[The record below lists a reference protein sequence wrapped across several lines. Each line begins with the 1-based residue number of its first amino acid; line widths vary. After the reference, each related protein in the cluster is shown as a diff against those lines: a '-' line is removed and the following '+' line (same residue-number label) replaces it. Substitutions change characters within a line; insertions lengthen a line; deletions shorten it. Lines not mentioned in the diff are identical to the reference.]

1 MASRN
6 SVTAAGNAA
15 ALRLDD
21 TGFKSK
27 LASAAGTM
35 RAFGNSIRNVAAN
48 VSRIGLATGGIGVA
62 GGFALSRVVSSYA
75 EYDQILRNIQ
85 ASAGFTDGALGKLGA
100 TLRKVNRETP
110 FNIGEVG
117 NVMLQQARAGFDV
130 GQIQAFTNIAAKMSV
145 ATGED
150 VNTATQVGIAALKV
164 FGRTAEETAD
174 ILVKATNSSRTTL
187 GELGTALAYVA
198 PIGKQLGFTMEEV
211 AAALGV
217 LADAGVEGSMQGTG
231 LRRLFQGLTG
241 AGEAADMLRDLGVA
255 TVDPDTGK
263 LRRLGDILNDIFTSV
278 RRASGGNQAQ
288 FVATMAKL
296 FDIRGGTAALNLTE
310 LDRFIEKLET
320 LEKSGGSLQEAF
332 EKAASGLQLLMK
344 TVSSAFSEL
353 RVSLGQGLDEELR
366 SLAKTLQAMFASVS
380 SFVAKNPKIIRG
392 IAGGVTGLLAV
403 SGALLAIA
411 PVVSALGIGITA
423 LAAVVGP
430 LTTALGSVGAF
441 AMSNPLTALI
451 GVGTAIAGIT
461 TLPAIIQD
469 LGNAI
474 FRLPNAIID
483 AGNRI
488 YERIKPVLSELSSI
502 MKLTRTAVEDF
513 SAVGFYKEA
522 GQALTVGLQRAFL
535 EIRPLLQQIFDE
547 LTVRLTEVFRP
558 TFANEM
564 YRKLFGGSDAEREA
578 FFLRKK
584 PISIEKAEGLP
595 GRFLIRDI
603 NRKDELGR
611 SRPLL
616 RNSDGSNFFRLLEI
630 IPAIRS
636 AGLLTKESNELMKK
650 ELDLM
655 AEQLKVEAS
664 DKRRLSDS
672 EDTLRE
678 IMEQQGRL
686 RGQPDT
692 TAPLEGIAPN
702 LGSIQGTFAAR
713 GGFRGTVEKPLNEI
727 LTESK
732 KTNEEL
738 RMLNENIRTP
748 FLFR

>member
-85 ASAGFTDGALGKLGA
+85 ASAGFTDGALAKLGA

-117 NVMLQQARAGFDV
+117 SVMLQQARAGFDV
-130 GQIQAFTNIAAKMSV
+130 GQIEAFTNIAAKMAV

-150 VNTATQVGIAALKV
+150 VTVATQVGIAALKV
-164 FGRTAEETAD
+164 FGRTTEETAD

-310 LDRFIEKLET
+310 LDRFIDKLDT
-320 LEKSGGSLQEAF
+320 LEKSGGSLEVAF
-332 EKAASGLQLLMK
+332 SKAASGLQLLMK

-353 RVSLGQGLDEELR
+353 KVSLGQGLDAELR
-366 SLAKTLQAMFASVS
+366 NLAKTLQSMFASIS
-380 SFVAKNPKIIRG
+380 SFVAANPKIIKG
-392 IAGGVTGLLAV
+392 VAGGVTGLLAV
-403 SGALLAIA
+403 SGAMLAAA
-411 PVVSALGIGITA
+411 PVITA
-423 LAAVVGP
+423 LGMGVTALSAVVGP
-430 LTTALGSVGAF
+430 LVPALMSLGSV
-441 AMSNPLTALI
+441 
-451 GVGTAIAGIT
+451 AIANPAAAAIAALAGVAGLSMI
-461 TLPAIIQD
+461 PAILAD
-469 LGNAI
+469 LGAAI
-474 FRLPNAIID
+474 MRLPGAIIE

-488 YERIKPVLSELSSI
+488 YERIGPTLEKLGEI
-502 MKLTRTAVEDF
+502 MQTTKTAVENF
-513 SAVGFYKEA
+513 SAVGLNVEM
-522 GQALTVGLQRAFL
+522 GRALTIGLQRAFL
-535 EIRPLLQQIFDE
+535 ELRPLLKQIFSEISIAFAEVFGTKNTTDQLRTLLFGPGAKIVKQRIE
-547 LTVRLTEVFRP
+547 PAGFPFEGQFNIVDQNLNGREFRKINPRTGSEQFDLTELVTNLEGFSLDDKEILFVLKQQLALAAQSLKEESEARRRLGE
-558 TFANEM
+558 AEDSLNE
-564 YRKLFGGSDAEREA
+564 
-578 FFLRKK
+578 
-584 PISIEKAEGLP
+584 
-595 GRFLIRDI
+595 LI
-603 NRKDELGR
+603 NQ
-611 SRPLL
+611 
-616 RNSDGSNFFRLLEI
+616 SNQIRGMQAS
-630 IPAIRS
+630 PAIEDI
-636 AGLLTKESNELMKK
+636 LTATSP
-650 ELDLM
+650 
-655 AEQLKVEAS
+655 QLGS
-664 DKRRLSDS
+664 
-672 EDTLRE
+672 
-678 IMEQQGRL
+678 
-686 RGQPDT
+686 
-692 TAPLEGIAPN
+692 
-702 LGSIQGTFAAR
+702 SIQGTFAAR

-738 RMLNENIRTP
+738 KMLNENIRTP

>member
-48 VSRIGLATGGIGVA
+48 VSRIGLATGGVGVA

-85 ASAGFTDGALGKLGA
+85 ASAGFTDGALAKLGS

-117 NVMLQQARAGFDV
+117 GVMLQQARAGFDV
-130 GQIQAFTNIAAKMSV
+130 GQIEAFTNVAAKMAV

-150 VNTATQVGIAALKV
+150 VTVATQVGIAALKV
-164 FGRTAEETAD
+164 FGRTTEETAD

-255 TVDPDTGK
+255 TVDADTGK
-263 LRRLGDILNDIFTSV
+263 MRRLGDILNDIFTSV

-310 LDRFIEKLET
+310 LDRFIEKLDT
-320 LEKSGGSLQEAF
+320 LEKSGGSLEEAF
-332 EKAASGLQLLMK
+332 SKAASGLQLLMK

-353 RVSLGQGLDEELR
+353 KVSLGQGLDAELR
-366 SLAKTLQAMFASVS
+366 NLAKTLQSMFASIS
-380 SFVAKNPKIIRG
+380 SFVAANPKIIKG
-392 IAGGVTGLLAV
+392 VAGGVTGLLAV
-403 SGALLAIA
+403 SGAMLAAA
-411 PVVSALGIGITA
+411 PVITA
-423 LAAVVGP
+423 LGMGVTALSAVVGP
-430 LTTALGSVGAF
+430 LIPALMSLGS
-441 AMSNPLTALI
+441 I
-451 GVGTAIAGIT
+451 AIANPAAAAIAALAGVAGLSMI
-461 TLPAIIQD
+461 PAILAD
-469 LGNAI
+469 LGAAI
-474 FRLPNAIID
+474 MRLPGAILE

-488 YERIKPVLSELSSI
+488 YERIGPTLEKLGEI
-502 MKLTRTAVEDF
+502 MQTTKTAVENF
-513 SAVGFYKEA
+513 NAVGLNVEM
-522 GQALTVGLQRAFL
+522 GRALTIGLQRAFL
-535 EIRPLLQQIFDE
+535 ELRPLLKQIFSE
-547 LTVRLTEVFRP
+547 ISVAFAEVF
-558 TFANEM
+558 
-564 YRKLFGGSDAEREA
+564 G
-578 FFLRKK
+578 
-584 PISIEKAEGLP
+584 
-595 GRFLIRDI
+595 
-603 NRKDELGR
+603 
-611 SRPLL
+611 
-616 RNSDGSNFFRLLEI
+616 
-630 IPAIRS
+630 
-636 AGLLTKESNELMKK
+636 TKNT
-650 ELDLM
+650 
-655 AEQLKVEAS
+655 AEQLRTLLFGPGAAIVKQRIEPAGFPFEGQFNIVDRDLDGREVRKINPRTGSEQFDLTELVTNLEGFSLDNSEVLSVLKQQLALEAQS
-664 DKRRLSDS
+664 LKEESESRRRLGEAEDS
-672 EDTLRE
+672 LNELINKSNEIRGSQVEPAIEDILQSTT
-678 IMEQQGRL
+678 
-686 RGQPDT
+686 PD
-692 TAPLEGIAPN
+692 
-702 LGSIQGTFAAR
+702 LGSSIEGTFAAR

-732 KTNEEL
+732 KTNSEL
-738 RMLNENIRTP
+738 KQLNQNIRTP

>member
-85 ASAGFTDGALGKLGA
+85 ASAGFTDGALAKLGA

-117 NVMLQQARAGFDV
+117 GVMLQQARAGFDLS
-130 GQIQAFTNIAAKMSV
+130 QIQAFTNIAAKMAV

-150 VNTATQVGIAALKV
+150 VTVATQVGIAALKV

-198 PIGKQLGFTMEEV
+198 PIGQGLGFTMEEV

-241 AGEAADMLRDLGVA
+241 AGQAAEMLRDLGVA
-255 TVDPDTGK
+255 TVDADTGK
-263 LRRLGDILNDIFTSV
+263 MRRLGDILNDIFQSV

-353 RVSLGQGLDEELR
+353 RVSLGQGLDAELR
-366 SLAKTLQAMFASVS
+366 NIAKLLQSMFASVS
-380 SFVAKNPKIIRG
+380 TFVTANPQIIKG
-392 IAGGVTGLLAV
+392 AAGGLAGLLAL
-403 SGALLAIA
+403 SGGLLAA
-411 PVVSALGIGITA
+411 VPVITA
-423 LAAVVGP
+423 LGLSVTALSAVIGP
-430 LTTALGSVGAF
+430 LTQGLMSAGAF
-441 AMSNPLTALI
+441 AIANPIGAGVAVSGVVAALQI
-451 GVGTAIAGIT
+451 
-461 TLPAIIQD
+461 LPSIFQD
-469 LGNAI
+469 LKNSL
-474 FRLPNAIID
+474 FRLPGAIVD

-488 YERIKPVLSELSSI
+488 YEQFVPVFE
-502 MKLTRTAVEDF
+502 KLAEIFEATKIAMEGF
-513 SAVGFYKEA
+513 ASAGLKKDL
-522 GQALTVGLQRAFL
+522 GDALTIGLQRAFL
-535 EIRPLLQQIFDE
+535 EVRPLIKSIFGEIAIAVTKAFSGEKTATALKDLLFGASSGVINE
-547 LTVRLTEVFRP
+547 TIEPAGFPFEGKFVIPTEVMNARGSVNRSFKINPLTGTTQFRP
-558 TFANEM
+558 QDLLDNLEKFSLDNPKVVDLLKKILDEAQAVQV
-564 YRKLFGGSDAEREA
+564 RDAVEI
-578 FFLRKK
+578 K
-584 PISIEKAEGLP
+584 
-595 GRFLIRDI
+595 
-603 NRKDELGR
+603 
-611 SRPLL
+611 
-616 RNSDGSNFFRLLEI
+616 RLMDLQNLYQRQEEI
-630 IPAIRS
+630 
-636 AGLLTKESNELMKK
+636 
-650 ELDLM
+650 
-655 AEQLKVEAS
+655 
-664 DKRRLSDS
+664 
-672 EDTLRE
+672 LRE
-678 IMEQQGRL
+678 PSAL
-686 RGQPDT
+686 PPDQSFQT
-692 TAPLEGIAPN
+692 DDIS
-702 LGSIQGTFAAR
+702 LGSSIQGTFAAR

-738 RMLNENIRTP
+738 KMLNENIRTP

>member
-85 ASAGFTDGALGKLGA
+85 ASAGFTDGALAKLGA

-117 NVMLQQARAGFDV
+117 GVMLQQARAGFDLS
-130 GQIQAFTNIAAKMSV
+130 QIQAFTNIAAKMAV

-150 VNTATQVGIAALKV
+150 VTVATQVGIAALKV

-198 PIGKQLGFTMEEV
+198 PIGQQLGFTMEEV

-241 AGEAADMLRDLGVA
+241 AGQAADMLRDLGVA
-255 TVDPDTGK
+255 TVDSDTGK
-263 LRRLGDILNDIFTSV
+263 MRRLGDILNDIFTSV

-310 LDRFIEKLET
+310 LDRFIEKLEI
-320 LEKSGGSLQEAF
+320 LEESGGSLEEAF
-332 EKAASGLQLLMK
+332 QKAASGLQLLMK
-344 TVSSAFSEL
+344 TVSSAFNEL
-353 RVSLGQGLDEELR
+353 GVSLGQGLDADLKNI
-366 SLAKTLQAMFASVS
+366 AKLLQSMFASVS
-380 SFVAKNPKIIRG
+380 TFVAANPQIIRG
-392 IAGGVTGLLAV
+392 AAGGLAGLLAL
-403 SGALLAIA
+403 SGGLLAAA
-411 PVVSALGIGITA
+411 PVITALGLGVSA
-423 LAAVVGP
+423 LAAVIGP
-430 LTTALGSVGAF
+430 LTSALMTFGAFAFANPITASVGIGSVGYGL
-441 AMSNPLTALI
+441 SL
-451 GVGTAIAGIT
+451 
-461 TLPAIIQD
+461 LPAIFQD
-469 LGNAI
+469 LKNGI
-474 FRLPNAIID
+474 FRLPGAIIE

-488 YERIKPVLSELSSI
+488 YEQFIPVFQNLKEIFQSTKLALEGFSSVGL
-502 MKLTRTAVEDF
+502 KKDVGDSLTI
-513 SAVGFYKEA
+513 
-522 GQALTVGLQRAFL
+522 GLQRAFL
-535 EIRPLLQQIFDE
+535 EVRPLVKQIFGEIAVTLSEAFGTNSKTID
-547 LTVRLTEVFRP
+547 
-558 TFANEM
+558 
-564 YRKLFGGSDAEREA
+564 KLKQAFFGTRNVLNQKIGFGGTDKFVIQEDVFKATLGGFGQGIDRGVFKRNPRTGEPFFSATELLDNVNLDDEEIVAQLKEILKATQENQVKEA
-578 FFLRKK
+578 VELKR
-584 PISIEKAEGLP
+584 LM
-595 GRFLIRDI
+595 DI
-603 NRKDELGR
+603 QNVKQKQE
-611 SRPLL
+611 
-616 RNSDGSNFFRLLEI
+616 
-630 IPAIRS
+630 
-636 AGLLTKESNELMKK
+636 
-650 ELDLM
+650 DLM
-655 AEQLKVEAS
+655 NDVSALPAEQS
-664 DKRRLSDS
+664 FQTDDIS
-672 EDTLRE
+672 
-678 IMEQQGRL
+678 
-686 RGQPDT
+686 
-692 TAPLEGIAPN
+692 
-702 LGSIQGTFAAR
+702 LGSSIQGTFAAR

-738 RMLNENIRTP
+738 KMLNENIRTP